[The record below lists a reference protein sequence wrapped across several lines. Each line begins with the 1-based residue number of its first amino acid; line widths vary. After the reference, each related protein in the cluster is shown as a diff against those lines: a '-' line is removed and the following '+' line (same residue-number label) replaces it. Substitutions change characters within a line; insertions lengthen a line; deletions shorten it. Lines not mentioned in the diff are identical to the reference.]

1 MLNNKKSIPNE
12 KFGMLFLFNC
22 KVCLTTHA
30 KHNPQIELNSKET
43 LNRKIFAI

>member
-1 MLNNKKSIPNE
+1 MPNNKKSIP
-12 KFGMLFLFNC
+12 KKIGMLFLFNC